1 MELRRIELL
10 SENKSTQ
17 ASPSAGYALHSL
29 CRYSI
34 TKVTT
39 SVVSYTWKEP
49 KHSPTHVHHSNDASA
64 YAVVIIGETTPQ
76 LGSVS

>member
-29 CRYSI
+29 CQNFI
-34 TKVTT
+34 TKAMT
-39 SVVSYTWKEP
+39 SVASYAWQEP
-49 KHSPTHVHHSNDASA
+49 RLLSLTF
-64 YAVVIIGETTPQ
+64 TTKMMLQPMPWY
-76 LGSVS
+76 S